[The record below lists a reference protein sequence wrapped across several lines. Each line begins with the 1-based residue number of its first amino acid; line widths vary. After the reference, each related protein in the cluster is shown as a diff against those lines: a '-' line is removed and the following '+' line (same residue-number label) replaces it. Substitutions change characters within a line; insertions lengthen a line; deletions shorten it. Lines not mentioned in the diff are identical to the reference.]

1 MIAVPVE
8 YRISGLG
15 TPSRLIIFAASAVL
29 GIGIQLLLPS
39 LFWGGTLFLILPQI
53 FLVAKPW
60 TNKPK
65 DKGEEDWQPVGEAE
79 LDRIAEAFKTSR
91 RIKLPFWYRPFSG
104 LPLTLVLGI
113 LWIFNLRSSF
123 SLFWLDALIL
133 LWPSLHFLRIVLWIP
148 RDFEMI
154 VRSLQAVRSVAP
166 PKDVKITPYLRLDR
180 DDTGLRIPEDARLL
194 VESKRKRED
203 LVGIQVQ
210 GAINSGPNGKVP
222 YLYAVVLTHGR
233 GLTWNELSNHAIPG
247 YVIEAGGDDTYG
259 TVVIR
264 QKTEGGGYHTTE
276 ADCEGLIR
284 IVFNLLAKVR

>member
-15 TPSRLIIFAASAVL
+15 TASRLIVFGASSVL
-29 GIGIQLLLPS
+29 GMGIQILMPS
-39 LFWGGTLFLILPQI
+39 LFWVGTLLLILPQVLLI
-53 FLVAKPW
+53 AKPW

-65 DKGEEDWQPVGEAE
+65 DKGEEDWQAVGEAE
-79 LDRIAEAFKTSR
+79 LDRIAESFKSSR
-91 RIKLPFWYRPFSG
+91 RIKIPLWYRPLSG
-104 LPLTLVLGI
+104 LPFTLVLGI
-113 LWIFNLRSSF
+113 LWLFSLRSPF

-133 LWPSLHFLRIVLWIP
+133 LWPTLHFLRIVLWIP

-154 VRSLQAVRSVAP
+154 VRSLQAARSVVP
-166 PKDVKITPYLRLDR
+166 PKDLTITPYLRLDR

-194 VESKRKRED
+194 VESRRKKDD
-203 LVGIQVQ
+203 LVGIQIQ

-222 YLYAVVLTHGR
+222 YLYAVVLTHGK
-233 GLTWNELSNHAIPG
+233 GPSWKGFSDYAIPG
-247 YVIEAGGDDTYG
+247 YVVEAGGDDTYG

-276 ADCEGLIR
+276 ADCERLMR
-284 IVFNLLAKVR
+284 IVCNLLAEKR